1 MNVRFAGNIYASV
14 QSGDEIQRLKNDVG
28 GAVSV

>member
-1 MNVRFAGNIYASV
+1 MNVRFAGIIYASV
-14 QSGDEIQRLKNDVG
+14 QLGDEIQRLKNDVG